1 MGSKLPSLEHRC
13 PRSCGRGTCS
23 SPVLCL
29 VVPFGFYEGFG
40 DRRAEALLLP
50 RVPPS
55 AEPRPPAPGRPQQG
69 GSRGCPGRTRW
80 RTGPEPGRLTSVQKV
95 TNGGKEARA
104 GPGTR
109 LETSLLESTWAGV
122 AVLLVSCP
130 NGGHSFGLLSVY
142 SPPDRPEPLLGA
154 APVSSGVGP
163 TRSPC
168 HSCGNRVTGRS
179 LPPGSEPGFEPMS
192 SDCSH
197 VLCPPQPELG

>member
-23 SPVLCL
+23 LPVLCL
-29 VVPFGFYEGFG
+29 VVPFGFHEGFG

-50 RVPPS
+50 RVPLS
-55 AEPRPPAPGRPQQG
+55 AEPRPPAPGRPRQG
-69 GSRGCPGRTRW
+69 GSRGCPGQTRW

-130 NGGHSFGLLSVY
+130 NGGHSFDLLSVY
-142 SPPDRPEPLLGA
+142 SPPDCPEPLLGA

-179 LPPGSEPGFEPMS
+179 LPPGSEPGFEPTS